1 MLKHVASAGNECVMA
16 AVCDG
21 MGGLDMGEVAS
32 SEVIREFEAWFSLNA
47 DKLIFRFNPEEAL
60 RQWCQMLDRL
70 NGDIRRF
77 SLERDMEIG
86 TTFTGIL
93 MVNESFMAVHVGDSR
108 IYHIG
113 SETKQLTTDHTFVER
128 EIRSGRMT
136 RQEAYVDPRRN
147 LLLQCVGASRRIEPQ
162 IITGRA
168 RTGTYLLCTDGFR
181 HEISPGEME
190 EYFSSERLKD
200 RSGMK
205 REARR
210 VIEEAV
216 RRGEK
221 DNISVILIKKN

>member
-1 MLKHVASAGNECVMA
+1 M
-16 AVCDG
+16 
-21 MGGLDMGEVAS
+21 
-32 SEVIREFEAWFSLNA
+32 
-47 DKLIFRFNPEEAL
+47 
-60 RQWCQMLDRL
+60 
-70 NGDIRRF
+70 
-77 SLERDMEIG
+77 
-86 TTFTGIL
+86 
-93 MVNESFMAVHVGDSR
+93 GDSR

>member
-1 MLKHVASAGNECVMA
+1 MA

-60 RQWCQMLDRL
+60 RQWCEKLDRL

-200 RSGMK
+200 RSAMK
-205 REARR
+205 KEARR
-210 VIEEAV
+210 MVNEAIG
-216 RRGEK
+216 RGEK